1 MRIPNTLKKGVILYG
16 DSKKD
21 PASPSELIAYGNKYI
36 EGGRI
41 QDALECYHRAGHT
54 EGIEKI
60 VGEAVSAGDFF
71 LYRTGMG
78 FLGRELD
85 KKDLNTL
92 AKNADA
98 GGKLA
103 FARDAYEATGDD
115 KVKKEIEKKIES
127 LGASSEGEREAKA

>member
-1 MRIPNTLKKGVILYG
+1 MRTPNTLKKGVILYG

-21 PASPSELIAYGNKYI
+21 PASPPELIAYGNNYI

-41 QDALECYHRAGHT
+41 HDALECYHRAGHT

-60 VGEAVSAGDFF
+60 AGEAISSGDFF
-71 LYRTGMG
+71 LYKIGMG
-78 FLGRELD
+78 FLGREMN

-92 AKNADA
+92 AKNAHA
-98 GGKLA
+98 SGKLA

-115 KVKKEIEKKIES
+115 KAKKEIEKKIES
-127 LGASSEGEREAKA
+127 LGASFEGEREAKV